1 VFAAAEVTI
10 DAGIDT
16 AAARLTHLINHGSL
30 HAPSHDAYEEGV
42 ATLLRV
48 GPFGSTRGLSKL
60 VQVRLLEAIRRSD
73 TLSFPLRWEATG
85 AAGELFPVLDA
96 DLVLAPAGAG
106 RVRVGLAGTY
116 RPPFGRAGQV
126 LDRAIMNRLAN
137 ATIHSLL
144 AGIAEALS
152 DPATATGADPQI
164 VSAPRWRPVSDTRG
178 P

>member
-1 VFAAAEVTI
+1 MFAAAEVI
-10 DAGIDT
+10 IEAGIDD
-16 AAARLTHLINHGSL
+16 AVARLTLLINHGAL
-30 HAPSHDAYEEGV
+30 HAPSHNAYEEGV

-48 GPFGSTRGLSKL
+48 GPFGSVRGVSKL
-60 VQVRLLEAIRRSD
+60 VRVRLLEPIKRGD
-73 TLSFPLRWEATG
+73 TRSFPLRWEATG

-96 DLVLAPAGAG
+96 DLVLAPDGAG
-106 RVRVGLAGTY
+106 RVRVGLAGSY

-152 DPATATGADPQI
+152 DSSTAERADPKI
-164 VSAPRWRPVSDTRG
+164 VNAPGWRPVNENQES
-178 P
+178 